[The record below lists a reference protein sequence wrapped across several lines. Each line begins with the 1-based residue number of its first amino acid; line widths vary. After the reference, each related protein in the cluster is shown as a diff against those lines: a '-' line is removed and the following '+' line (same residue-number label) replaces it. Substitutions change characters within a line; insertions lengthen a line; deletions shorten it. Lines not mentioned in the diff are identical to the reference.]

1 MEPRERFR
9 LILAIVEKD
18 LRMPLWT
25 WVLAGSVA
33 GLGFLLSLPGAAAMA
48 SYLRYYPYEFVWFD
62 ATLRGYYG
70 IAAFLSSVVMGITF
84 ATVHGGEVRKGTIRS
99 VILYPIDMTDLTIAK
114 LLATF
119 VIAFLVATPLFMG
132 FFGAYFVYGLYPA
145 GAFLAIHLMA
155 FAMAAVALATGVGAS
170 LLIANVTG
178 RLAPSPSSMGAL
190 FLIAALLLTETAVST
205 IGTYLAILMS
215 AGRFPSPETFEAIED
230 FARTI
235 SVVSPH
241 HMGARVLGIG
251 FGLTS
256 LWSDVHVVVPVA
268 LLVIAIAY
276 VVGKRLYL
284 DLFIK

>member
-18 LRMPLWT
+18 LRLPLWM
-25 WVLAGSVA
+25 WILVGSAA

-48 SYLRYYPYEFVWFD
+48 SYLRFYPYEFVWLD

-84 ATVHGGEVRKGTIRS
+84 ATVHGGEVRKGTVRS

-119 VIAFLVATPLFMG
+119 VIAFLVATPLFLG
-132 FFGAYFVYGLYPA
+132 FFGAYFVYGLYPV
-145 GAFLAIHLMA
+145 GAFLAIHTMA
-155 FAMAAVALATGVGAS
+155 FAMAAVALSTGVGAS
-170 LLIANVTG
+170 LLIARVTG
-178 RLAPSPSSMGAL
+178 RLAPSPSSLGAAFLLAAL
-190 FLIAALLLTETAVST
+190 FLTETAVAT

-215 AGRFPSPETFEAIED
+215 AGRYPGPATFRAIED
-230 FARTI
+230 FARTV

-241 HMGARVLGIG
+241 HMGARILGIG
-251 FGLTS
+251 FGITG
-256 LWSDVHVVVPVA
+256 LWADVHVVVPLAIVVLA
-268 LLVIAIAY
+268 LAY

-284 DLFIK
+284 DLFIQ